1 VGRRWIVGDERFPDS
16 QPEPELREDWE
27 AGKGFGFLL
36 LAGSIGSFIVS
47 YWHFRLDFL
56 WSIEAAL
63 IAFPGVAVLLIPF
76 IVSIKWAIH
85 KGFSP
90 SIVLILTII
99 ATVPFLITLFI
110 VLYMM
115 AVPVWISVIAIGI
128 ICGIL
133 LIMYDS
139 AKRTRLK

>member
-1 VGRRWIVGDERFPDS
+1 
-16 QPEPELREDWE
+16 
-27 AGKGFGFLL
+27 LL